1 MPSILI
7 TGANRGLGLEFAR
20 QYLRDGWHVTA
31 TCRNPDAADDLR
43 ALSGNTNLRVIQLDV
58 TDDTSINALK
68 GSVDFLKTQ
77 EKTANDLMSQLDT
90 KIAEIDNKKIAV
102 DAVRQATVLTGE
114 EGSVNDK
121 IEALNKEIDEMF
133 VDVETALKVEEA
145 KLTEM
150 QTETSTADELLA
162 EPTDLNATMAEL
174 DAILG
179 TGDEGG
185 N

>member
-1 MPSILI
+1 MERRPLLTVIMDGVGLNPSSF
-7 TGANRGLGLEFAR
+7 GNAVSFA
-20 QYLRDGWHVTA
+20 A
-31 TCRNPDAADDLR
+31 TP
-43 ALSGNTNLRVIQLDV
+43 NL
-58 TDDTSINALK
+58 
-68 GSVDFLKTQ
+68 DFLKTQ